1 MGFFNFFKQGQGNK
15 SAKEHMEFW
24 VPFGLIGSEIS
35 DKLGDQIKT
44 DIDNWFYQKQAD
56 YYTALPA
63 ADGSHRG

>member
-15 SAKEHMEFW
+15 SAKEHMRIS

-44 DIDNWFYQKQAD
+44 DIDNWFYQKHLIITLLYQR
-56 YYTALPA
+56 L
-63 ADGSHRG
+63 DGSHRG